1 MSGVTFKIESD
12 NTEKVK
18 SAVQDAAI
26 VALDA
31 AGLQG
36 ATLARRELQNT
47 PSRIDTGLLR
57 NSITHAVSGKPAA
70 IRGYRANKGSNRYT
84 KGKNKG
90 KRRSANAKNAGAV
103 GVGFYVGSAPAPG
116 DPSKPFV
123 LIGTNVEYAGYVHEG
138 TGHMAPNRF
147 LKNALGNNKA
157 ELEKIIGTVLR
168 KSMS

>member
-18 SAVQDAAI
+18 EAVQDA
-26 VALDA
+26 VLNALDA
-31 AGLQG
+31 AGLQA

-57 NSITHAVSGKPAA
+57 NSITHAVSGKAPK
-70 IRGYRANKGSNRYT
+70 IGSYKGSNTHTSDSPSAVKR
-84 KGKNKG
+84 KLVGK
-90 KRRSANAKNAGAV
+90 
-103 GVGFYVGSAPAPG
+103 PAPPPRSG
-116 DPSKPFV
+116 TYTGTAPSDPDGKKAV
-123 LIGTNVEYAGYVHEG
+123 YVGTNVEYAGYVHEG

>member
-18 SAVQDAAI
+18 EAVQDAVL

-31 AGLQG
+31 AGLQA

-70 IRGYRANKGSNRYT
+70 IRGYRANKGSNRYI

-90 KRRSANAKNAGAV
+90 KRRSASAKNAGAV
-103 GVGFYVGSAPAPG
+103 GVGFYVGSAPS
-116 DPSKPFV
+116 DPDGKKAV
-123 LIGTNVEYAGYVHEG
+123 YVGTNVEYAGYVHEG

-147 LKNALGNNKA
+147 LKNAMQNNKA